1 MGGRERVG
9 HLRDQLEPRGER
21 HLLEAALT
29 LRPVHQ
35 AAALGVLGIEE
46 VRRLVDVPV
55 EDARDVDPI
64 TERLLEEPEKRDLT
78 LESADAVGLEAELE
92 DPRLADGL
100 VPGEP
105 HLAEAALAEL
115 PLQL

>member
-64 TERLLEEPEKRDLT
+64 TERLLAEPEARDLA
-78 LESADAVGLEAELE
+78 LEAPDAVALEAEVVH
-92 DPRLADGL
+92 PRPPNL
-100 VPGEP
+100 
-105 HLAEAALAEL
+105 
-115 PLQL
+115 